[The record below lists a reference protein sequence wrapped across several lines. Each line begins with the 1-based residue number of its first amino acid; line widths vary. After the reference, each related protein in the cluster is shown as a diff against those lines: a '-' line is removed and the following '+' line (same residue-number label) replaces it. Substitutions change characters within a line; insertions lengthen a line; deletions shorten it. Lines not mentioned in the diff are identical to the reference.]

1 MRGNTTEEMDTLG
14 AENIKSKNS
23 QTQNIHN
30 FSLQKKLRGKNG
42 EERGKGVRMPASR
55 VWACKTQ
62 NHLHF
67 TNCGA
72 NGICRGNMNNG
83 Y

>member
-42 EERGKGVRMPASR
+42 EERGKGGGRRLMEEVVPVTMD
-55 VWACKTQ
+55 
-62 NHLHF
+62 
-67 TNCGA
+67 
-72 NGICRGNMNNG
+72 
-83 Y
+83 